1 MCIFQFFSIYD
12 ILKQSLEYTNILELQ
27 TKLCDILSPS
37 IVDLCEI
44 EIMAVRSSWLNSAAS
59 EKILNMN
66 TGFYRFFFLLTYTIS
81 CCLSAFGFHS
91 SLISPCVTIFA
102 GVLSVLF
109 PFSSLWLGELE
120 SFTTCQRFSSKTH

>member
-66 TGFYRFFFLLTYTIS
+66 TGFYRFFFLLTYTMS
-81 CCLSAFGFHS
+81 SCLSAFGFRLSFFIDISMCHYFCWCIICTLPF
-91 SLISPCVTIFA
+91 LITMARWTWIFHNM
-102 GVLSVLF
+102 
-109 PFSSLWLGELE
+109 
-120 SFTTCQRFSSKTH
+120 SKILQ